1 MQHASRL
8 AQMIHSHWLKH
19 CPGLV
24 EELTA
29 KGQLAQALQETEE
42 RTADLLYELI
52 SVKKMQYQAA
62 WELATQEWSLP
73 ETEALPKESSSA
85 SPSQSP
91 LFSRRATSE

>member
-29 KGQLAQALQETEE
+29 KGRLAQALQETEE
-42 RTADLLYELI
+42 RTADLLYELM
-52 SVKKMQYQAA
+52 SVRKLQYQPA
-62 WELATQEWSLP
+62 WELATMEWTVAG
-73 ETEALPKESSSA
+73 TEALREESSS
-85 SPSQSP
+85 
-91 LFSRRATSE
+91 